1 MKLVLWHKER
11 AGFEFKDKKELD
23 QFIKE
28 VQRRAKDIGKLRGAK
43 DFALLFEVEA
53 VEAPVTPEIV
63 IQDG

>member
-28 VQRRAKDIGKLRGAK
+28 IKRRAADIRKLRGAK
-43 DFALLFEVEA
+43 DFALLFEVDS
-53 VEAPVTPEIV
+53 VEAPITPEIV
-63 IQDG
+63 IHDS